1 MKQLRLLAFG
11 LALGFSALSATS
23 TTSAGAADPPG
34 KANSDA
40 GRVHFQRGVAL
51 FKDADFRAALIEF
64 KKAYEIA
71 PNYRVEYNIGQTC
84 LELQD
89 YGCALSAFQKYLAEG
104 GGEVPAARKKEVEKE
119 VTRLS
124 SLIAHVRLVAS
135 KEGAEIS
142 VDDVVVG
149 KSPLTAPL
157 VVGAGRHKFSAQLAP
172 FLPATKVVDV
182 ASGDDL
188 EVKLELADPQ
198 PAAVPAA
205 VVVPAPPPPVVAHPV
220 AAKPAEA
227 PPADPSRAPFF
238 IGLASTVVLT
248 GATVAFGVATV
259 GAKSSLDDKSGQLG
273 VTPAEM
279 DSARGK
285 VETFALVTDVV
296 GASAIVA
303 GVVTTVLYFTTSP
316 KSGGGREHGRGT
328 RVVPTPFGLSGTF

>member
-1 MKQLRLLAFG
+1 MKHLRLFA
-11 LALGFSALSATS
+11 LALVLASTAFATTQAGSAR
-23 TTSAGAADPPG
+23 AADAPG
-34 KANSDA
+34 KAASEA
-40 GRVHFQRGVAL
+40 GRVHFLRGVAL

-104 GGEVPAARKKEVEKE
+104 GSDVPAARKKEVEKE

-124 SLIAHVRLVAS
+124 SLVAHVRIVAS
-135 KEGAEIS
+135 KEGAEIA

-149 KSPLTAPL
+149 RGPLSAPL
-157 VVGAGRHKFSAQLAP
+157 LVGAGRHKFSAQLAP

-188 EVKLELADPQ
+188 EVKLDLADPQ
-198 PAAVPAA
+198 PAAVPVP
-205 VVVPAPPPPVVAHPV
+205 VVVPAPTPAPVGERAAPVKPPPP
-220 AAKPAEA
+220 PPEA
-227 PPADPSRAPFF
+227 PSRAPFY
-238 IGLASTVVLT
+238 IGLTSTAVLT
-248 GATVAFGVATV
+248 GATVAFGVV
-259 GAKSSLDDKSGQLG
+259 SLGAKSSLDDKAGQVG

-279 DSARGK
+279 DSARTK
-285 VETFALVTDVV
+285 VETFSLVTDVV
-296 GASAIVA
+296 GATAIVA

-316 KSGGGREHGRGT
+316 KSGSERGA
-328 RVVPTPFGLSGTF
+328 RLVPSPFGLAGTF

>member
-1 MKQLRLLAFG
+1 MKHSRLFA
-11 LALGFSALSATS
+11 LALVLASSALATTRATPAQADTPSKATS
-23 TTSAGAADPPG
+23 E
-34 KANSDA
+34 A

-89 YGCALSAFQKYLAEG
+89 YGCALSAFQKYLSEG
-104 GGEVPAARKKEVEKE
+104 GNDVPAARKKEVEKE

-124 SLIAHVRLVAS
+124 SLVAHVRLLAS
-135 KEGAEIS
+135 KEGAEIA

-149 KSPLTAPL
+149 RSPLSAPL
-157 VVGAGRHKFSAQLAP
+157 LVGAGRHKFSAQLAP

-188 EVKLELADPQ
+188 EVKLDLAEPQ
-198 PAAVPAA
+198 SAAVPVP
-205 VVVPAPPPPVVAHPV
+205 VVVPAPAPAPTNERPEP
-220 AAKPAEA
+220 AKPRTAAPEA
-227 PPADPSRAPFF
+227 PSRAPFY
-238 IGLASTVVLT
+238 IGLASTAVLT
-248 GATVAFGVATV
+248 GATVAFGVVTL
-259 GAKSSLDDKSGQLG
+259 GAKSSLDDKAGQVG

-279 DSARGK
+279 SSARSK
-285 VETFALVTDVV
+285 VETFGLVTDVV
-296 GASAIVA
+296 GATAIVA

-316 KSGGGREHGRGT
+316 KSGSERGA
-328 RVVPTPFGLSGTF
+328 RLVPSPFGVAGTF

>member
-1 MKQLRLLAFG
+1 MKHLRLFTLAVV
-11 LALGFSALSATS
+11 LASTALATTQTSSVHAADAPNKATS
-23 TTSAGAADPPG
+23 E
-34 KANSDA
+34 A

-104 GGEVPAARKKEVEKE
+104 GSDVPAARKKEVEKE
-119 VTRLS
+119 VARLS
-124 SLIAHVRLVAS
+124 SLVAHVRIVAS

-149 KSPLTAPL
+149 RGPLSAPL
-157 VVGAGRHKFSAQLAP
+157 LVGAGRHKFSAQLAP

-182 ASGDDL
+182 ASGDDI
-188 EVKLELADPQ
+188 EVKLDLADPQ
-198 PAAVPAA
+198 PAAVPVP
-205 VVVPAPPPPVVAHPV
+205 VVVPAPAPAPTNERPAPV
-220 AAKPAEA
+220 KPTPAPEA
-227 PPADPSRAPFF
+227 PSRVPFY
-238 IGLASTVVLT
+238 IGLTSTAVLT
-248 GATVAFGVATV
+248 GATVAFGVV
-259 GAKSSLDDKSGQLG
+259 SLGSKSSLDDKAGQVG

-279 DSARGK
+279 SSARNK
-285 VETFALVTDVV
+285 VETFTLVTDVV
-296 GASAIVA
+296 GATAIVA

-316 KSGGGREHGRGT
+316 KSGSERGA
-328 RVVPTPFGLSGTF
+328 RLVPSPFGVAGTF

>member
-1 MKQLRLLAFG
+1 MKHLRTFTLAVV
-11 LALGFSALSATS
+11 LASSALATTRSSSALAADAPNKATS
-23 TTSAGAADPPG
+23 E
-34 KANSDA
+34 A

-89 YGCALSAFQKYLAEG
+89 YGCALSAFQKYLGEG
-104 GGEVPAARKKEVEKE
+104 GSDVPAARKKEVEKE

-124 SLIAHVRLVAS
+124 SLVAHVRIVAS
-135 KEGAEIS
+135 KEGAEIA

-149 KSPLTAPL
+149 RGPLSAPL
-157 VVGAGRHKFSAQLAP
+157 LVGAGRHKFSAQLAP

-188 EVKLELADPQ
+188 EVKLDLADPQ
-198 PAAVPAA
+198 PAAVPVP
-205 VVVPAPPPPVVAHPV
+205 VVVPTPAPAPTNERPAPVKPPP
-220 AAKPAEA
+220 A
-227 PPADPSRAPFF
+227 PEPPSRIPFY
-238 IGLASTVVLT
+238 IGLTSTAVLT
-248 GATVAFGVATV
+248 GATVAFGVV
-259 GAKSSLDDKSGQLG
+259 SLGAKSSLDDKAGQVG

-279 DSARGK
+279 TSARNK
-285 VETFALVTDVV
+285 VETFTLVTDVV
-296 GASAIVA
+296 GATAIVA

-316 KSGGGREHGRGT
+316 KSGSERGA
-328 RVVPTPFGLSGTF
+328 RLVPSPFGLAGTF